1 MALLRF
7 HLNYHTTWGQLVCLC
22 GSVPELGQLDESNAL
37 VLSNEGDDWFT
48 EVNVSATADIHYYYF
63 IRQGMNT
70 VRREWGTNR
79 KLHII
84 KGKKKFLI
92 QDLWKSKPYHAYLY
106 SSVFTESIFGIKG
119 TPSIKI
125 LYSVSG
131 TERDLSLCEP

>member
-7 HLNYHTTWGQLVCLC
+7 QLNYHTTWGQLVCLC
-22 GSVPELGQLDESNAL
+22 GSVPELGLLDESNAL
-37 VLSNEGDDWFT
+37 ALSNEGDDWFM

-84 KGKKKFLI
+84 KGKRNFLFRI
-92 QDLWKSKPYHAYLY
+92 SGKINPITRIFIPLFSPR
-106 SSVFTESIFGIKG
+106 VFFGIKRN
-119 TPSIKI
+119 PFHQNII
-125 LYSVSG
+125 
-131 TERDLSLCEP
+131 LSLWY